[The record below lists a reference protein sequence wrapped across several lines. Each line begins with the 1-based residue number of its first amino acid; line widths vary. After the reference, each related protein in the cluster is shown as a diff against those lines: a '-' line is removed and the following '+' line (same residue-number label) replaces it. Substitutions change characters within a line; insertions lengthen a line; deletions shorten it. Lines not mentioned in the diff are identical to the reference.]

1 MAEAARPQI
10 YLITPPELDL
20 ASFPTLLAKI
30 LDRIDVA
37 CVRLALSSRDV
48 DRIVRAADALREVT
62 SARDVAL
69 VVETHVLMVKRLGLD
84 GVHLTDGARSVR
96 KTRKELGSDAI
107 VGAFCGT
114 SRHDGMNA
122 AEAGADYI
130 SFGPVAA
137 SELGDGAIAKPELF
151 SWWSEMIEIPVVAEG
166 GLNENTLRS
175 LSSKT
180 DFFAIGSEI
189 WGVEDPA
196 ARLARFVEIIG
207 S

>member
-10 YLITPPELDL
+10 YLITPPEVDL
-20 ASFPTLLAKI
+20 ASFPALLAKL
-30 LDRIDVA
+30 LDQIDVA
-37 CVRLALSSRDV
+37 CVRLSLSSRDV
-48 DRIVRAADALREVT
+48 DRIVRAVDALREVT

-69 VVETHVLMVKRLGLD
+69 VVENHVLMVKRLGLD

-96 KTRKELGSDAI
+96 KTRKELGGDAI

-122 AEAGADYI
+122 AEAGADYV
-130 SFGPVAA
+130 SFGPLAA
-137 SELGDGAIAKPELF
+137 SGLGDGTVAEPELY
-151 SWWSEMIEIPVVAEG
+151 SWWSEMIEVPVVAEG

-189 WGVEDPA
+189 WNVEDPA
-196 ARLARFVEIIG
+196 ARLARYVEIIG

>member
-10 YLITPPELDL
+10 YLITPPQVDL
-20 ASFPTLLAKI
+20 ASFPNLLANI
-30 LDRIDVA
+30 LDQSDVA
-37 CVRLALSSRDV
+37 CVRLALSSQDE
-48 DRIVRAADALREVT
+48 DRIVRTADALREVT

-69 VVETHVLMVKRLGLD
+69 VLEAHVLMVKRLGLD

-96 KTRKELGSDAI
+96 KTRQELGGDAI
-107 VGAFCGT
+107 VGTFCGT

-122 AEAGADYI
+122 AEAGADYV

-137 SELGDGAIAKPELF
+137 SGLGDGAVAEPELF
-151 SWWSEMIEIPVVAEG
+151 SWWSEMIEVPVVAEG

-180 DFFAIGSEI
+180 DFFAFGSEI
-189 WGVEDPA
+189 WGDEDPA
-196 ARLARFVEIIG
+196 TRLARFVEIIG